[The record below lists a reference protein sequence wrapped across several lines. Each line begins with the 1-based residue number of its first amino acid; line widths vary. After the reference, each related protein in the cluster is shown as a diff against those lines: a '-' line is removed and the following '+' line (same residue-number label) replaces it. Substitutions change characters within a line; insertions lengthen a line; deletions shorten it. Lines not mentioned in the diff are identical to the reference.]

1 LSRIKYI
8 LLFGIVIAVIA
19 VIIFL
24 TVKWRRDDV
33 YGKISVT
40 GNYTISDSEI
50 LEFSGLNC
58 DSVFSPDGINEKE
71 ITLKILKHPEIKK
84 AVVRKVPPSEIV
96 IEIIEKNPIAIINTG
111 DDLSLIDE
119 ELEFFNFKNTEKLFD
134 LPVINGIKV
143 DKLSDNKKV
152 VRDSDKLKLAV
163 RILMDIINKK
173 SGIQNYISEINM
185 SDDNKIVMYTIDKAV
200 PVYLPFFDMKRLN
213 DADVKEELQQ
223 KTEVLKQYFEK
234 IYPKQKNRNI
244 KYIDLR
250 FSNQA
255 VVCFENEVTKTI

>member
-1 LSRIKYI
+1 M
-8 LLFGIVIAVIA
+8 
-19 VIIFL
+19 
-24 TVKWRRDDV
+24 
-33 YGKISVT
+33 
-40 GNYTISDSEI
+40 
-50 LEFSGLNC
+50 
-58 DSVFSPDGINEKE
+58 
-71 ITLKILKHPEIKK
+71 
-84 AVVRKVPPSEIV
+84 
-96 IEIIEKNPIAIINTG
+96 
-111 DDLSLIDE
+111 
-119 ELEFFNFKNTEKLFD
+119 
-134 LPVINGIKV
+134 INGIKV

-255 VVCFENEVTKTI
+255 VVCFENEETKNI